1 MPEDT
6 RKTHVLTT
14 IANYF
19 GIEHNSISSLTD
31 HRSLNNFL
39 DDTNCPLLSATRGQ
53 KNSID
58 LSNEVYSLYYNY
70 FLFFIK
76 NNL

>member
-14 IANYF
+14 VANYF
-19 GIEHNSISSLTD
+19 GVEQNSLSALAD
-31 HRSLNNFL
+31 NRALNSFL

-53 KNSID
+53 KNQVD
-58 LSNEVYSLYYNY
+58 LFNEVCDDSS
-70 FLFFIK
+70 FSV
-76 NNL
+76 

>member
-31 HRSLNNFL
+31 NRSLNNFL
-39 DDTNCPLLSATRGQ
+39 DDTNCPLLSAIRGQ

-58 LSNEVYSLYYNY
+58 LSNEVHSLYYNY
-70 FLFFIK
+70 FLFFHK
-76 NNL
+76 K

>member
-6 RKTHVLTT
+6 RKTHILIT

-39 DDTNCPLLSATRGQ
+39 DDINCPLLSATRGQ

-58 LSNEVYSLYYNY
+58 LSNEVYSIYYNY

>member
-6 RKTHVLTT
+6 RKTHILTT

-53 KNSID
+53 KNAID
-58 LSNEVYSLYYNY
+58 LLNEVYSIYYNY

>member
-19 GIEHNSISSLTD
+19 GFEHDSLSSLSD
-31 HRSLNNFL
+31 NRSLNNFL

-53 KNSID
+53 KHSVD
-58 LSNEVYSLYYNY
+58 LSNEVFS
-70 FLFFIK
+70 FLF
-76 NNL
+76 

>member
-6 RKTHVLTT
+6 RKTYILST

-19 GIEHNSISSLTD
+19 GIERDSLSSLSD

-39 DDTNCPLLSATRGQ
+39 DDAKCPLLSATRSH
-53 KNSID
+53 KRSID
-58 LSNEVYSLYYNY
+58 LTNEVFSLYLNY
-70 FLFFIK
+70 FCVFF
-76 NNL
+76 

>member
-6 RKTHVLTT
+6 RKTYILTT

-19 GIEHNSISSLTD
+19 GNENDSLAFLAD
-31 HRSLNNFL
+31 QRSLNNFL

-53 KNSID
+53 KQSID
-58 LSNEVYSLYYNY
+58 LSNEVCPIDY
-70 FLFFIK
+70 FYL
-76 NNL
+76 

>member
-6 RKTHVLTT
+6 RKIHVLTT

-19 GIEHNSISSLTD
+19 GYEYDSLSSLSD
-31 HRSLNNFL
+31 NRSLNNFL
-39 DDTNCPLLSATRGQ
+39 DDTNCALLSATRGH

-58 LSNEVYSLYYNY
+58 LSNEVFEFNSN
-70 FLFFIK
+70 
-76 NNL
+76 